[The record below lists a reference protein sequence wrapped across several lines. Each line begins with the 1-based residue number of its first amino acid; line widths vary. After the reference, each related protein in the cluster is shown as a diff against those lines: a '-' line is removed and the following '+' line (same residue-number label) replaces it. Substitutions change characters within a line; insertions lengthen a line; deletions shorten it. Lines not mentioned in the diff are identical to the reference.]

1 MLTERRS
8 SETRCVGFALMS
20 SPTATPATPS
30 AITFL
35 TVCGHPWTR
44 FSAGKG
50 WTLANEWSK
59 LSREG
64 TAFPRPE
71 CWLFPQAEK
80 LAEQRVTRARY
91 CEIGGRFDRAGP

>member
-1 MLTERRS
+1 MRRFRADVES
-8 SETRCVGFALMS
+8 HSYPGDAECYHLPNGLRASLDEILRGQRLDPRQRV
-20 SPTATPATPS
+20 
-30 AITFL
+30 
-35 TVCGHPWTR
+35 V
-44 FSAGKG
+44 
-50 WTLANEWSK
+50 E

-91 CEIGGRFDRAGP
+91 CEIVGRFDRAGP